1 MRIELTPYEIC
12 CLSGDELCVAAAFLE
27 LPCLYGVPG
36 EWIRKGCE
44 GLKKRITGITADMER
59 RRLLLVE
66 PGGAVRMDEHL
77 YEILN
82 TMGRAG
88 RICRICFGEEGRR
101 SQIYLYRNENRLVCM
116 EPDGR
121 GRCRLG
127 LLPSAEALRK
137 AFLEYPQAG
146 GSTDAARTQADNAQG
161 IEAQRVETQG
171 TGAQRV
177 ETQGTETQGTEVQET
192 AAQRTKI
199 QEAEILRTEVQQTKA
214 QISASNGKLG
224 EAWMGAVVFEEREN
238 RFFEIIYDMAWRQD
252 TAQEELSAC
261 WSRLCERLEN
271 AG

>member
-101 SQIYLYRNENRLVCM
+101 SQIYLYRNENRMVCM

-146 GSTDAARTQADNAQG
+146 RSTDAARTQADNAQG
-161 IEAQRVETQG
+161 IEAQRAETQG
-171 TGAQRV
+171 TGAQ
-177 ETQGTETQGTEVQET
+177 
-192 AAQRTKI
+192 
-199 QEAEILRTEVQQTKA
+199 
-214 QISASNGKLG
+214 ISAGNGKLG

-261 WSRLCERLEN
+261 WSRLCKRLEN